1 MKENVLDEIS
11 LGGFLEFVLEDARFQ
26 VDVERARKLLSSF
39 PNEIIDFSGGC
50 ASFQASTGTGKSFLL
65 ARLLPVYLWEKY
77 GIRTLVVTLRRA
89 HLKEAEQSLTE
100 WGIDFQSVYGR
111 DNYEC
116 RRISPESGLR
126 VAQFCRKPH
135 HYEGESFGRCA
146 FFEECPAI
154 LAERDFFKG
163 PIGLTTLH
171 KLIMTGQVV
180 DSPDELKK
188 ADETATDDGKGR
200 FLARCADS
208 YDLLIIDESDQL
220 LEILTDF
227 KVFPISNRLPLALD
241 RIEEAWRAG
250 NLSNMEETLKQ
261 LAGMES
267 ESPDSDK
274 ARYSLKHLR
283 NVFDALR
290 AQEAMLPTLETESTE
305 SRYGGPYVE
314 SNFLPPEAKR
324 SLSRLLPGLMRI
336 EEMELTAFKAVVEE
350 SQDFD
355 RALLSQIDTLQ
366 DLRRKLFGI
375 LDESGNI
382 EMDALDVLL
391 ITPERERD
399 SIREYHQDI
408 EIDFCLRGIASSVFR
423 LLEPFDKLLFISATS
438 HIRNPRTFIQ
448 LPQGAQEVSNLDP
461 PPGAENT
468 LVILLQE
475 GMDLRKRHMDD
486 YGVKAD
492 AQCKVLLQWLEG
504 LVERNALRDTLI
516 VTTNYDEANKIMGS
530 WASSLTLSQKVEP
543 ELLDANAIEA
553 YGGTINLQPK
563 ESPSIFVA
571 PAATISRGFN
581 IVDSEGKASIKQ
593 IMFFSVPNKPF
604 GGAGALLLYEY
615 LRDVENRPIPKRFA
629 SLLNS
634 WTQKYAHADALV
646 TISHAIGRAFRGQT
660 TDCCAV
666 ILLDSRFERMSS
678 RVSSVKG
685 APPWIVEAFAKL
697 EKMPLRKGLKEV
709 EKFFKRF
716 PQ

>member
-1 MKENVLDEIS
+1 
-11 LGGFLEFVLEDARFQ
+11 
-26 VDVERARKLLSSF
+26 
-39 PNEIIDFSGGC
+39 
-50 ASFQASTGTGKSFLL
+50 
-65 ARLLPVYLWEKY
+65 
-77 GIRTLVVTLRRA
+77 
-89 HLKEAEQSLTE
+89 
-100 WGIDFQSVYGR
+100 
-111 DNYEC
+111 
-116 RRISPESGLR
+116 
-126 VAQFCRKPH
+126 
-135 HYEGESFGRCA
+135 
-146 FFEECPAI
+146 
-154 LAERDFFKG
+154 
-163 PIGLTTLH
+163 
-171 KLIMTGQVV
+171 MTRQVV
-180 DSPDELKK
+180 DSPGELEE
-188 ADETATDDGKGR
+188 ADETITVEQKGR
-200 FLARCADS
+200 FLDRCADS

-227 KVFPISNRLPLALD
+227 KVFQISNRLPLALD
-241 RIEEAWRAG
+241 TIEEAWRAG

-274 ARYSLKHLR
+274 TRYSLKHLR

-305 SRYGGPYVE
+305 FSYGGPYVE
-314 SNFLPPEAKR
+314 SNFLSPEAKK

-336 EEMELTAFKAVVEE
+336 EEMELTAFKAVVQE
-350 SQDFD
+350 SQGFD

-375 LDESGNI
+375 LDESGGI

-423 LLEPFDKLLFISATS
+423 LLDPFDKLLFISATS

-448 LPQGAQEVSNLDP
+448 LPEGAQEVSDLDP
-461 PPGAENT
+461 PPGAEN
-468 LVILLQE
+468 VFVVLLQE
-475 GMDLRKRHMDD
+475 GMDLRKRHVDD

-504 LVERNALRDTLI
+504 LVERNALPNTLI
-516 VTTNYDEANKIMGS
+516 VTTNYGEANKIIGS
-530 WASSLTLSQKVEP
+530 WASSLTLIQKAKP
-543 ELLDANAIEA
+543 ELLDSNAIEA
-553 YGGTINLQPK
+553 YGGTICLQPK

-593 IMFFSVPNKPF
+593 IVFFSVPNKPF
-604 GGAGALLLYEY
+604 DGAGALLLYEF

-660 TDCCAV
+660 TDHCAV

-685 APPWIVEAFAKL
+685 APPWIVEALAKL
-697 EKMPLRKGLKEV
+697 EEMPLRKGLKEV
-709 EKFFKRF
+709 EKFFRRF